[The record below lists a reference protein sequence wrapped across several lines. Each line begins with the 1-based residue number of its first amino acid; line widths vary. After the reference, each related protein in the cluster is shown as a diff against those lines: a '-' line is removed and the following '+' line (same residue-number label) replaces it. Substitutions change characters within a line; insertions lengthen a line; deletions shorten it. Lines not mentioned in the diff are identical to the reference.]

1 LPVEQIEGKIRPTD
15 AQVAMLDDLKAASAQ
30 AQAGNIGRLD
40 AVAKRVQA
48 VIQAVQILRWRCPL
62 TTLCSSLDIEQ
73 KDRFAAIGTQSKHRR
88 ARITR
93 EEPLASNL
101 CKQQTGNFARRSAYA
116 PW

>member
-1 LPVEQIEGKIRPTD
+1 
-15 AQVAMLDDLKAASAQ
+15 MLDDLKAASAQ